1 MKLSREF
8 KTGLVLASAIILF
21 IWGFT
26 FLKGKGL
33 FQTKISYYS
42 IYNQVGGLVP
52 SSPVFINGVKVGIV
66 NDVYFEEKMS
76 GLVIVKLLLFKDF
89 PIPSNSVVRIFS
101 SDLMGSKAVD
111 IVLGNSPVKASP
123 GDTLS
128 GSVEASLKEEVNQQV
143 APLKRKAEEML
154 SSFDSVLTALQSVFN
169 ESTRNDISQ
178 SFNRIRVSLENIQ
191 RTTSNIDTLVY
202 TQKGRISNIIA
213 NVESISSNLRN
224 NNQEITALINNLNK
238 VSDTLAKIRFQ
249 RTFDELDKSLSTLSL
264 ILRKIEAGKGSAG
277 LFLNN
282 DSLYINLNR
291 STRELELLLQDI
303 RKNPGRYVKFSLF

>member
-33 FQTKISYYS
+33 FQAKIYYYS

-76 GLVIVKLLLFKDF
+76 GLVVVKLLLNKDF
-89 PIPSNSVVRIFS
+89 PIPSNSVARIFS
-101 SDLMGSKAVD
+101 SDLMGSKAVE
-111 IVLGNSPVKASP
+111 IVLGNSPIKASP
-123 GDTLS
+123 GDTLP
-128 GSVEASLKEEVNQQV
+128 GAVEDSLKEEVNQQV

-169 ESTRNDISQ
+169 ENTRNDISQ

-224 NNQEITALINNLNK
+224 NNQEITAIISNLNK

-249 RTFDELDKSLSTLSL
+249 RIFDELDKNLSTLSL
-264 ILRKIEAGKGSAG
+264 ILQKIEAGEGSAG
-277 LFLNN
+277 LLLNN

>member
-33 FQTKISYYS
+33 FQAKIYYYS

-52 SSPVFINGVKVGIV
+52 SSPVFINGVIVGIV

-76 GLVIVKLLLFKDF
+76 GLVVVKLLLNKDF
-89 PIPSNSVVRIFS
+89 PIPSNSVARIFS
-101 SDLMGSKAVD
+101 SDLMGSKAVE
-111 IVLGNSPVKASP
+111 IVLGNSPIKASP
-123 GDTLS
+123 GDTLP
-128 GSVEASLKEEVNQQV
+128 GAVEASLKEEVNQQV

-169 ESTRNDISQ
+169 ENTRNDISQ

-224 NNQEITALINNLNK
+224 NNQEITAIISNLNK

-249 RTFDELDKSLSTLSL
+249 RIFDELDKNLSTLSL
-264 ILRKIEAGKGSAG
+264 ILQKIEAGEGSAG
-277 LFLNN
+277 LLLNN